1 MLANCIL
8 GCMLYLTRGDSMVD
22 INAKFQEMYKHQQ
35 QEKSRRQKEIEKY
48 AHNVEDFMNIVS
60 IEKTGLC
67 SEFVASY
74 YAKKHQEFGDAEF
87 NKIKNQAQGYI
98 RHLEVSGQ
106 ISEHINWFKFVL
118 EKVGGGF
125 ERS

>member
-1 MLANCIL
+1 
-8 GCMLYLTRGDSMVD
+8 MLYLTRGDSMHDV
-22 INAKFQEMYKHQQ
+22 NAKFQKMCAKQQ
-35 QEKSRRQKEIEKY
+35 QKKSKQQQRAEKY
-48 AHNVEDFMNIVS
+48 ARIIEGFMNIVS

-74 YAKKHQEFGDAEF
+74 YAKKRQELGNAEF
-87 NKIKNQAQGYI
+87 NRVKNQAEIYVQQ
-98 RHLEVSGQ
+98 LVVSG
-106 ISEHINWFKFVL
+106 EENRDWFKFVL

>member
-1 MLANCIL
+1 MLS
-8 GCMLYLTRGDSMVD
+8 LTRGDSMRD
-22 INAKFQEMYKHQQ
+22 INAKFQQVRAKQQ

-48 AHNVEDFMNIVS
+48 AHNIEDFMNIYQ

-74 YAKKHQEFGDAEF
+74 YAKKCQELGNAEF
-87 NKIKNQAQGYI
+87 NKIKNQAQRYI